1 MHLDPVHTSMLARL
15 GSARHNE
22 ICNVNTCPTEP
33 YRTKLDQ
40 AGPLNTKGQHS
51 KKWYLLS

>member
-40 AGPLNTKGQHS
+40 AGPLDTTGPARYG
-51 KKWYLLS
+51 WYLSS